1 MTVILLVQRTML
13 AIAEMV
19 NANVKETM
27 EVVSVTNAK
36 TDTIVIPLA
45 MVINQ

>member
-1 MTVILLVQRTML
+1 MTVIPLVPKTML